1 MRPHLSQMIRTLR
14 TYFALLLAFAAA
26 CPAAIA
32 ADEVPPAVAAARA
45 QAEKFAEDGY
55 TFREDHWE
63 SLVSPKKG
71 KGIRIQLFKGHEY
84 RICVAAEPGSGAKIV
99 SHVLGA
105 EGKPIEDE
113 NEALEEGTAVN
124 IRVSPEKTGVHI
136 ILVRQ
141 DGDEEVQCAMVI
153 GYR

>member
-1 MRPHLSQMIRTLR
+1 MIRIFTSIS
-14 TYFALLLAFAAA
+14 ALLLVFTVVS
-26 CPAAIA
+26 PAVFGQE
-32 ADEVPPAVAAARA
+32 DVPPAVAAARE
-45 QAEKFAEDGY
+45 QAAKFEEDGY
-55 TFREDHWE
+55 IFREDHWE
-63 SLVSPKKG
+63 SLVSPEKG

-84 RICVAAEPGSGAKIV
+84 RICVASVSGAKIV

-113 NEALEEGTAVN
+113 NETISGGSAVN
-124 IRVSPEKTGVHI
+124 IRVSPKKTGVHM

-141 DGDEEVQCAMVI
+141 EEGEEEVECAMVI